1 MKWGTSKSLVI
12 DKNDIIAVVKN
23 ALLVGLAAAVTY
35 AAEYFGKL
43 DLGASN
49 TVVIPMVVVAL
60 SSLSRWLTDFTKE
73 KK

>member
-1 MKWGTSKSLVI
+1 MKWGTSKALSV
-12 DKNDIIAVVKN
+12 DKNDIIVVVKN

-49 TVVIPMVVVAL
+49 AVVIPVVVVAL